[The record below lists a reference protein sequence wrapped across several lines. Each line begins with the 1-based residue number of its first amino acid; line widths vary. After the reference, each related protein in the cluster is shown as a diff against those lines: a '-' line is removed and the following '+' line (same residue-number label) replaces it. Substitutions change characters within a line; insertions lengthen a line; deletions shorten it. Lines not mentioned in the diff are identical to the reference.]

1 LQSTLPSFVLGFFEV
16 IAEVV
21 SKNVLAL
28 LFILIYLAY
37 NKDWGKF
44 TLLSLGV
51 AGVCCEFVK
60 VTVARLRPYAAVDTI
75 KCIRAD
81 VADQN
86 PLDFKIQGYSFPSGH
101 TMMATN
107 LFLAIP
113 IYVRNIQYISIGLVG
128 VFIVALSRV
137 GLGAHFL
144 TDTIAGFIMLWQ

>member
-1 LQSTLPSFVLGFFEV
+1 MPNIFNSMLETVFYFPWEVSLILFLQNTLPGFVLGFFEV

-60 VTVARLRPYAAVDTI
+60 VTVARLSHMLLLIQSSAFVPMWLTRILLTLKSRDILFQAD
-75 KCIRAD
+75 IR
-81 VADQN
+81 
-86 PLDFKIQGYSFPSGH
+86 
-101 TMMATN
+101 
-107 LFLAIP
+107 
-113 IYVRNIQYISIGLVG
+113 
-128 VFIVALSRV
+128 
-137 GLGAHFL
+137 
-144 TDTIAGFIMLWQ
+144 